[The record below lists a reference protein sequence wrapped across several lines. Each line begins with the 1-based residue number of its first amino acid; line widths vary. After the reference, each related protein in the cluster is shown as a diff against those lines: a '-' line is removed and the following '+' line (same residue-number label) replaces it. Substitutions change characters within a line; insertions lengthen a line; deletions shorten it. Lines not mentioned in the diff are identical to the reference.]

1 MLSVVRCEDMSSQQ
15 GQCGCQEPKP
25 GFTRSAR
32 DLDRASEPK
41 VRHLGC
47 AIGVEQNV
55 GWLDVPVKRL
65 LGQGS
70 SAQATASALL
80 PP

>member
-1 MLSVVRCEDMSSQQ
+1 MDVSIDGR
-15 GQCGCQEPKP
+15 
-25 GFTRSAR
+25 
-32 DLDRASEPK
+32 RAAETK

-70 SAQATASALL
+70 SAQATASALF